1 MKNNNHP
8 QNKITGKFPLLEE
21 NPFRVLSMREFETF
35 LFLLKNEGIEQSILK
50 ILIDQEFNYTSQT
63 KGYDHISILCKP
75 QIKDINNPKK
85 KIPNPKWFA
94 EKKKL
99 EENGK
104 KVTRIYVRPIIKKK
118 YQKYMLGTMNN
129 IDEALNEIM
138 SEYIEGIKDEDK
150 IRKKF
155 KAYTETIILALSKL
169 ISDPSSKDLTNERF
183 QKRIYDTIWKYYR
196 SEILKYEV
204 FSK

>member
-1 MKNNNHP
+1 MKNNNQS
-8 QNKITGKFPLLEE
+8 QNKITGKLPLLEE

-35 LFLLKNEGIEQSILK
+35 LVLLKNEGIEQSILK
-50 ILIDQEFNYTSQT
+50 ILIDQEFNYSSQT

-104 KVTRIYVRPIIKKK
+104 KVTRIYARPSIKKK

-129 IDEALNEIM
+129 IDEALNEII
-138 SEYIEGIKDEDK
+138 SEYIEGIKEEDK
-150 IRKKF
+150 IREKF

-169 ISDPSSKDLTNERF
+169 ISDPSSKNLTNEAF

-196 SEILKYEV
+196 SEILKYEL